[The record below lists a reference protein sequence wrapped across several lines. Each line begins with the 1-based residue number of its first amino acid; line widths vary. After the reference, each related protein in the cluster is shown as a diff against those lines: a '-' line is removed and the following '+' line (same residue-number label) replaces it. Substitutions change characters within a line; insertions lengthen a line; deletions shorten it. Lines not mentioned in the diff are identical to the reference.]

1 MIDLSPL
8 KARDEG
14 VHSVV
19 DWAGDAAFGDGPL
32 HGLTV
37 GVKSNIMV
45 LGLPW
50 TAGMAAHRDRVA
62 DRDAAAVARLRGAG
76 AAIIGSLNMHEAA
89 LGATTAN
96 PFYGTT
102 HNPVRHGYTPGGSSG
117 GSGAAVAAG
126 VCDIALG
133 TDTMGSVRIPASY
146 CGVFGLKPS
155 AGAISS
161 DGLAFLEPSLDSIG
175 PLARDPD
182 TLARAWDVLAEGAG
196 AEGTISRLIT
206 LTDLAGV
213 EVEPDVRAAFDRT
226 VTAAPLPVQAIPLPF
241 QTGAL
246 RRAGLLLSGAYLKAE
261 VGEGW
266 REPAAGLS
274 ADLIAILDW
283 CEGKIADT
291 DLLAEAKTWLT
302 EIMGDNT
309 ALLLPTAPQTA
320 FPHAS
325 PAPANQADFTCLA
338 NIAGVPA
345 ISFPAGTSTDGL
357 PIEMQL
363 IGPSGSERALIALT
377 RQFTQGE

>member
-1 MIDLSPL
+1 MDLAPL

-19 DWAGDAAFGDGPL
+19 DWASDAAFGDGPL
-32 HGLTV
+32 AGLTV

-45 LGLPW
+45 RGLPW
-50 TAGMAAHRDRVA
+50 TAGMANYRERVA
-62 DRDAAAVARLRGAG
+62 ERDAAAVAKLRDAG

-102 HNPVRHGYTPGGSSG
+102 HNPTRHGYTPGGSSG

-155 AGAISS
+155 AGGISS

-175 PLARDPD
+175 PLARDFD

-196 AEGTISRLIT
+196 ADGAITCILT
-206 LTDLAGV
+206 LTDFAGV
-213 EVEPDVRAAFDRT
+213 DVQPDVRAAFDRT
-226 VTAAPLPVQAIPLPF
+226 VAAAPLPVDAVPLPF

-261 VGEGW
+261 IGTGW
-266 REPAAGLS
+266 REPAAAGLS
-274 ADLIAILDW
+274 ADLIGILQW
-283 CEGKIADT
+283 CEGKVADT
-291 DLLAEAKTWLT
+291 DLLAQAKAWLAEMLGT
-302 EIMGDNT
+302 DT

-338 NIAGVPA
+338 NIAGLPA
-345 ISFPAGTSTDGL
+345 LSFPAGTSADGL
-357 PIEMQL
+357 PISMQF
-363 IGPSGSERALIALT
+363 IGPRGSERALIALT
-377 RQFTQGE
+377 RKFTKGE

>member
-1 MIDLSPL
+1 MIDLAAL
-8 KARDEG
+8 QTRDER

-19 DWAGDAAFGDGPL
+19 DWANDAAFSDGPL
-32 HGLTV
+32 SGLTV

-45 LGLPW
+45 RGLPW

-62 DRDAAAVARLRGAG
+62 ERDAAAVGKLRSAG

-155 AGAISS
+155 ASGINS

-175 PLARDPD
+175 PMARDLE
-182 TLARAWDVLAEGAG
+182 TLARAWDVLAEDKGGGGAI
-196 AEGTISRLIT
+196 TRLIT
-206 LTDLAGV
+206 FTDLAGV
-213 EVEPDVRAAFDRT
+213 DVESDVRAAFDRT
-226 VTAAPLPVQAIPLPF
+226 IVAAPFPVEAVPLPF

-261 VGEGW
+261 VGPHW
-266 REPAAGLS
+266 RDPSAGLS
-274 ADLIAILDW
+274 ADLIGILEW
-283 CEGKIADT
+283 CEGKTADT
-291 DLLAEAKTWLT
+291 ALLAEAKAWLT
-302 EIMGDNT
+302 DMLDRGT
-309 ALLLPTAPQTA
+309 ALLLPTAPQAA
-320 FPHAS
+320 FPHGQ

-338 NIAGVPA
+338 NIAGLPA
-345 ISFPAGTSTDGL
+345 LSFPAGNSADGL
-357 PIEMQL
+357 PIGMQI
-363 IGPSGSERALIALT
+363 IGPMGSESRLITLA
-377 RQFTQGE
+377 RHFI

>member
-1 MIDLSPL
+1 MIDFAALR
-8 KARDEG
+8 ARDEG
-14 VHSVV
+14 VDSVV
-19 DWAGDAAFGDGPL
+19 DWASDAAFGEGPL
-32 HGLTV
+32 RGLTL

-45 LGLPW
+45 RGLPW
-50 TAGMAAHRDRVA
+50 TAGMAMYRDRVA
-62 DRDAAAVARLRGAG
+62 DRDAAAVARLRNAG

-102 HNPVRHGYTPGGSSG
+102 HNSVRHGYTPGGSSG

-155 AGAISS
+155 AGGISS

-175 PLARDPD
+175 PLARDLD

-196 AEGTISRLIT
+196 PGGTISYLLT

-213 EVEPDVRAAFDRT
+213 AVEPDVRAAFDRT
-226 VTAAPLPVQAIPLPF
+226 LVAAPLPVVAVPLPF

-261 VGEGW
+261 VGPNW
-266 REPAAGLS
+266 REPAAALS
-274 ADLIAILDW
+274 ADLIGILQW
-283 CEGKIADT
+283 CEGKTADT
-291 DLLAEAKTWLT
+291 DLLTEAKAWLIET
-302 EIMGDNT
+302 LGEDS

-320 FPHAS
+320 FPHGQT
-325 PAPANQADFTCLA
+325 APANQADFTCLA
-338 NIAGVPA
+338 NIAGLPA
-345 ISFPAGTSTDGL
+345 LSFPAGSSADGL
-357 PIEMQL
+357 PIGMQL
-363 IGPSGSERALIALT
+363 IGPSGSERALIDLART
-377 RQFTQGE
+377 FI

>member
-1 MIDLSPL
+1 MIDLSSL
-8 KARDEG
+8 KAGDES

-19 DWAGDAAFGDGPL
+19 DWASGAAFGDGPL

-37 GVKSNIMV
+37 GVKSNIQAS
-45 LGLPW
+45 GLPW
-50 TAGMAAHRDRVA
+50 TAGMAAHRNRIA
-62 DRDAAAVARLRGAG
+62 ERDAAAVARLRGAG

-102 HNPVRHGYTPGGSSG
+102 HNPLRHGFTPGGSSG
-117 GSGAAVAAG
+117 GSDAAVAAR

-155 AGAISS
+155 AGGIST

-175 PLARDPD
+175 PLARDLD

-196 AEGTISRLIT
+196 AGGAITRLLT

-213 EVEPDVRAAFDRT
+213 DVEPDVRAAFDRT
-226 VTAAPLPVQAIPLPF
+226 VAAAPLPVDSIPLPF

-261 VGEGW
+261 VGPNW
-266 REPAAGLS
+266 REPSAGLS
-274 ADLIAILDW
+274 PDLIAILDW
-283 CEGKIADT
+283 CEGKAADT
-291 DLLAEAKTWLT
+291 DLLAEAKAWLT
-302 EIMGDNT
+302 EMLSDNT

-320 FPHAS
+320 FPHAA

-338 NIAGVPA
+338 NIAGLPA
-345 ISFPAGTSTDGL
+345 LSFPAGQSADGL
-357 PIEMQL
+357 PIGMQL
-363 IGPSGSERALIALT
+363 IGPRGSERPLIALA
-377 RQFTQGE
+377 RHFT

>member
-19 DWAGDAAFGDGPL
+19 DWASDAAFGDGPL
-32 HGLTV
+32 HGLAV
-37 GVKSNIMV
+37 GVKSNIQAS
-45 LGLPW
+45 GLPW
-50 TAGMAAHRDRVA
+50 TAGMAAHRNRMA
-62 DRDAAAVARLRGAG
+62 ERDAAAVARLRGAG

-102 HNPVRHGYTPGGSSG
+102 HNPARHGYTPGGSSG

-155 AGAISS
+155 AGAIST

-175 PLARDPD
+175 PLARDLD
-182 TLARAWDVLAEGAG
+182 TLARAWDVFAEDAGAG
-196 AEGTISRLIT
+196 GAITRLLT

-213 EVEPDVRAAFDRT
+213 DVQPDVRAAFDRA
-226 VTAAPLPVQAIPLPF
+226 VTAAPLPVDSVPLPF

-261 VGEGW
+261 VGAGW

-274 ADLIAILDW
+274 GDLIAILNW
-283 CEGKIADT
+283 CEGKSADT
-291 DLLAEAKTWLT
+291 ALLAAARAWLT
-302 EIMGDNT
+302 EALGDNA

-320 FPHAS
+320 FPHTS

-338 NIAGVPA
+338 NIAGLPA
-345 ISFPAGTSTDGL
+345 LSFPAGHSADGL
-357 PIEMQL
+357 PIGMQL

-377 RQFTQGE
+377 RQFTKGE

>member
-1 MIDLSPL
+1 MIDLAAL
-8 KARDEG
+8 QTRDER

-19 DWAGDAAFGDGPL
+19 DWANDAAFSDGPL
-32 HGLTV
+32 SGLTV

-45 LGLPW
+45 RGLPW

-62 DRDAAAVARLRGAG
+62 ERDAAAVGKLRSAG

-155 AGAISS
+155 AGGISS

-175 PLARDPD
+175 PLARDLD
-182 TLARAWDVLAEGAG
+182 TLARAWDVLAEDKGGGGAI
-196 AEGTISRLIT
+196 TRLLT
-206 LTDLAGV
+206 LTNLAGV
-213 EVEPDVRAAFDRT
+213 DVEPDVRAAFDRT
-226 VTAAPLPVQAIPLPF
+226 IVAAPFPVEAVPLPF

-261 VGEGW
+261 VGPHW
-266 REPAAGLS
+266 RDPSAGLS
-274 ADLIAILDW
+274 ADLIGILEW
-283 CEGKIADT
+283 CEGKSADT
-291 DLLAEAKTWLT
+291 ALLAEAKAWLT
-302 EIMGDNT
+302 DMLGRE
-309 ALLLPTAPQTA
+309 AAFLLPTAPQAA
-320 FPHAS
+320 FPHGQS
-325 PAPANQADFTCLA
+325 APANQADFTCLA
-338 NIAGVPA
+338 NFAGLPA
-345 ISFPAGTSTDGL
+345 LSFPAGYSTDGL
-357 PIEMQL
+357 PIGMQI
-363 IGPSGSERALIALT
+363 IGPMGSESRLITLA
-377 RQFTQGE
+377 RHFI